1 MNPLDTCSS
10 FMTAYC
16 KGSEARTVGADHLAR
31 MLKAPGVKDL
41 VAAAHDTDLG
51 RYLEERLPTGFDEA
65 DESLWRY
72 LEGCFSSL
80 ERLTRF
86 PREMREILAAW
97 LLKYDLAN
105 VTAALRGL
113 GSGRSARMI
122 PLGALSTK
130 GALEALAAAP
140 DADTIAAIVAE
151 CKLAGFAAPLAAWRA
166 APDGAGRLAAE
177 GELSKAC
184 LRELAS
190 VARKF
195 GRGGPLARAVGLLID
210 CANLQ
215 LAFRAAIGNLGP
227 GAAGAAVEGGA
238 SISAELAR
246 ELALL
251 KPAEIPARIAATP
264 HAAAAAEVAAQWSR
278 TSSAAA
284 VEDVL
289 ARHRL
294 ALLRD
299 ALAARLLSP
308 VLIAWYAALKEA
320 ETRNVRLL
328 LKAKFDELPEE
339 RVRDSLVPIW

>member
-16 KGSEARTVGADHLAR
+16 KGAESRTVDAEHLGR
-31 MLKAPGVKDL
+31 MLKAPGVKEL
-41 VAAAHDTDLG
+41 VASVHDTDLG
-51 RYLEERLPTGFDEA
+51 RYLEEHPPGGFDEA

-72 LEGCFSSL
+72 LAGCFGAL

-86 PREMREILAAW
+86 PAEMREILAAW

-105 VTAALRGL
+105 VMAALRGL
-113 GSGRSARMI
+113 GTGRTARMI
-122 PLGALSTK
+122 PLGGLSAK

-151 CKLAGFAAPLAAWRA
+151 CRLAVFAAPLAAWQA
-166 APDGAGRLAAE
+166 ATDGAGRLAAE
-177 GELSKAC
+177 GGLSKAC
-184 LRELAS
+184 LRELAT

-195 GRGGPLARAVGLLID
+195 GRGGPLDRAAGLLID

-227 GAAGAAVEGGA
+227 TAANAAVEGGV
-238 SISAELAR
+238 SISPDLAR
-246 ELALL
+246 ELAAM
-251 KPAEIPARIAATP
+251 KVAEIPARIANTP
-264 HAAAAAEVAAQWSR
+264 HAAAAAEITAQWSR
-278 TSSAAA
+278 SSSAAA

-289 ARHRL
+289 CRHRL
-294 ALLRD
+294 ALLRE
-299 ALAARLLSP
+299 ALAMRLLSP

-339 RVRDSLVPIW
+339 RVRESLAPPW